1 MISMATVTSHPA
13 FEGTSSHGIAAERF
27 LRNLPLFRDLPDAAV
42 RNLALS
48 CRSAKFPAG
57 RRMFA
62 EGTPA
67 TALYLVRN
75 GWAKLL
81 RASHNGST
89 LLLDA
94 AGPNTILGETAMLD
108 GGAHLATAVAVED
121 IDALVIAGNVLVSL
135 LGRYPEFWRAFSKQ
149 IASHL
154 REATD
159 RQIQMA
165 APVEERIACVFERF
179 AQRLGVRSG
188 ESIRIPRMFTRQEI
202 AEMVGT
208 TTETAIR
215 TLSRWKKHGILI
227 SDDIS
232 FVILKPQ
239 ALADLAARAGWH
251 PLSAAAAHGPESCM
265 AVA

>member
-1 MISMATVTSHPA
+1 MISMANIASHPA
-13 FEGTSSHGIAAERF
+13 FSGTSGQGIAAERF

-67 TALYLVRN
+67 TALYLVRS
-75 GWAKLL
+75 GWVKLL
-81 RASHNGST
+81 RASHSGGT

-108 GGAHLATAVAVED
+108 GGAHLTTAVTVED
-121 IDALVIAGNVLVSL
+121 VDTLVIAGNVLVSL
-135 LGRYPEFWRAFSKQ
+135 LGRYPEFWRAFSKEV
-149 IASHL
+149 AAHL
-154 REATD
+154 REATE
-159 RQIQMA
+159 RQIQMTA
-165 APVEERIACVFERF
+165 TIEERIACVFERF
-179 AQRLGVRSG
+179 AQRFG
-188 ESIRIPRMFTRQEI
+188 EREADCIRIPRMFTRQEI

-215 TLSRWKKHGILI
+215 TLSRWRKRGILV
-227 SDDIS
+227 SEDNS
-232 FVILKPQ
+232 FVILKPE
-239 ALADLAARAGWH
+239 DLAALATRAGWH
-251 PLSAAAAHGPESCM
+251 PQPADAAHAFDSCV